1 MAKLRN
7 FRGRVG
13 VPFTSDVILRV
24 RPTDYDVQLHSM
36 AYCPRSLL
44 LLMSVLSRRPLT
56 IILQVGISSPF
67 DQIP

>member
-24 RPTDYDVQLHSM
+24 RPTDYAVTLGDGAKDTLVRGVWVKNRGLFTLGS
-36 AYCPRSLL
+36 
-44 LLMSVLSRRPLT
+44 PL
-56 IILQVGISSPF
+56 
-67 DQIP
+67 